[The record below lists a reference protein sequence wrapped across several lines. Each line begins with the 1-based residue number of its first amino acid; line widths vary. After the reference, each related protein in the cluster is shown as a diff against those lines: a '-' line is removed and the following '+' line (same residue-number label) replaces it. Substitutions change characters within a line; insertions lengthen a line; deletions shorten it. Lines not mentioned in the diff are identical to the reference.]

1 MRMMWAAL
9 CLLLATAGCVRDEP
23 RRLGNGG
30 VQNEL
35 PRTNKQLGGGLPL
48 FAATV
53 VEGGGVRGSNNR
65 VPEVV
70 LDIHEELGKQLIPP
84 GRIMLGQQHARFVFL
99 AASQDEEARGFE
111 TPPNGTRI
119 IAFGDAGP
127 PLVVYANY
135 VFADTEANRA
145 NVTLGRAEPEST
157 AWQEPLFFASL
168 GVAFIAI
175 FLPWVSVTLGA
186 TAFALSIALSI
197 GYESTIPR
205 QTDIRVDLL
214 LLVPVMLAAAIS
226 LLAAMTKRKPVAARS
241 KSHRGNRRR

>member
-1 MRMMWAAL
+1 MRMMWTAL
-9 CLLLATAGCVRDEP
+9 CLFLATAGCVRDEP
-23 RRLGNGG
+23 SGLGNGG

-35 PRTNKQLGGGLPL
+35 PRTNTQLGGGLPL

-53 VEGGGVRGSNNR
+53 VEGGGVRGTNNK
-65 VPEVV
+65 VPDVV
-70 LDIHEELGKQLIPP
+70 LDIHEEFGKQLIPP
-84 GRIMLGQQHARFVFL
+84 GRIMLGRQVARFVFL
-99 AASQDEEARGFE
+99 AASQEEARSFE

-157 AWQEPLFFASL
+157 AWQGPLFFASL

-175 FLPWVSVTLGA
+175 FLPWVSRTLGA
-186 TAFALSIALSI
+186 AAFALSIALSI
-197 GYESTIPR
+197 GYENTVPR

-226 LLAAMTKRKPVAARS
+226 LVAAMTKGKPVAARS
-241 KSHRGNRRR
+241 TSHRGNRRR